1 MPSRDGTGPMG
12 VGAMTGRGLG
22 TCGAHAVKYGAGL
35 GLALGL
41 GYACR
46 RGFGCGF
53 RNVFFNQSSTKT
65 PKAVLQEQKEALQ
78 RRLEVINQQLEN
90 S

>member
-1 MPSRDGTGPMG
+1 MLAG
-12 VGAMTGRGLG
+12 VVLD
-22 TCGAHAVKYGAGL
+22 V
-35 GLALGL
+35 ALEM
-41 GYACR
+41 
-46 RGFGCGF
+46 
-53 RNVFFNQSSTKT
+53 FFLTSSTKT